1 MKRQVLAFS
10 GLFVLLLLLSIF
22 STNALA
28 TQYKVQNG
36 DTLYSISKKFGVS
49 VNEIKNVN
57 NIQKSRIKPKQIL
70 NISSDSSS
78 VRSSKAKSPKR
89 LVKSKSQPVCY
100 TVKRGDTLAKIAQ
113 KTHQPLKQIM
123 ALNHVNSRSLRVG
136 QKLVLAKST
145 YASAKSKTLAE
156 DEDITSEEDDTAPDA
171 LDEEDGD
178 EIVDIGKDEQ
188 GRKEE
193 LLGKWNSPDEM
204 QLFVKVATGY
214 IGAPYRFGGS
224 SLKGIDCSS
233 FVQKIYR
240 IFDIQLPR
248 NAAQQSKVGISISRE
263 NLTQGDLVFFHTK
276 RSLGHV
282 GIYIGNNEFVHA
294 SSKSKGVRID
304 SLETPY
310 YQKRFQ
316 RAVRVKGLDNNGA

>member
-1 MKRQVLAFS
+1 
-10 GLFVLLLLLSIF
+10 
-22 STNALA
+22 
-28 TQYKVQNG
+28 
-36 DTLYSISKKFGVS
+36 
-49 VNEIKNVN
+49 
-57 NIQKSRIKPKQIL
+57 
-70 NISSDSSS
+70 
-78 VRSSKAKSPKR
+78 
-89 LVKSKSQPVCY
+89 
-100 TVKRGDTLAKIAQ
+100 
-113 KTHQPLKQIM
+113 
-123 ALNHVNSRSLRVG
+123 
-136 QKLVLAKST
+136 
-145 YASAKSKTLAE
+145 
-156 DEDITSEEDDTAPDA
+156 
-171 LDEEDGD
+171 
-178 EIVDIGKDEQ
+178 
-188 GRKEE
+188 
-193 LLGKWNSPDEM
+193 KWNSPDEM

>member
-1 MKRQVLAFS
+1 MKRQILAFS
-10 GLFVLLLLLSIF
+10 GLFVLFLLLSIF
-22 STNALA
+22 SSNALA
-28 TQYKVQNG
+28 IQYKVKNG

-49 VNEIKNVN
+49 VNQIKQAN
-57 NIQKSRIKPKQIL
+57 NLQKARIKPSQTL
-70 NISSDSSS
+70 NISTKSSS
-78 VRSSKAKSPKR
+78 KHGAIS
-89 LVKSKSQPVCY
+89 KSKPAYY
-100 TVKRGDTLAKIAQ
+100 TVKRGDTLSKIAQ
-113 KTHQPLKQIM
+113 KTHQPMKQIM
-123 ALNHVNSRSLRVG
+123 ALNHINNKSLRVG
-136 QKLVLAKST
+136 QKLVF
-145 YASAKSKTLAE
+145 AKSKTVSE
-156 DEDITSEEDDTAPDA
+156 DEDVALSATTEEDDAAPDTV
-171 LDEEDGD
+171 DGEDGD
-178 EIVDIGKDEQ
+178 NIVDISQDEQ

-240 IFDIQLPR
+240 IFDITLPR
-248 NAAQQSKVGISISRE
+248 NAAQQSKVGISITRE

-294 SSKSKGVRID
+294 SSRSKGVRID

-316 RAVRVKGLDNNGA
+316 RAVRVKGLDNNGV